1 MDVTRYPSPVTNSND
16 SGVMKKL
23 KVMTV
28 VGTRPEIIRLSRV
41 MAALDA
47 SPAIEHITVHTG
59 QNYDYE
65 LNEVFYEDL
74 GIRKPDYF
82 LNAAGA
88 TAVATVGQILIN
100 IDPLLES
107 VKPDAFLVL
116 GDTNSCLCA
125 IPAKKRHIPIFHMEA
140 GNRCFDQRV
149 PEETNR
155 RIVDHISDI
164 NLTYSDIARE
174 YLLREGLPA
183 DRIIKTGSPM
193 KEVLNFYLPKIKKS
207 KVLQEM
213 NLEPGKYF
221 VVSAHR
227 EENISND
234 RNFFGLLEALNRIAE
249 KYGYPVIVSTHPRTR
264 KRLESLN
271 AGANNPLPI
280 TLNPLIQW
288 QKPLGF
294 SDYNALQLN
303 AYTVLSDSGTI
314 SEESSILNFR
324 ALNIREAH
332 ERPEAMEEA
341 SVIMVGLDPENI
353 LRGLEQV
360 QLQLT
365 GEARNFQQV
374 QDYAKENVSE
384 KVVRIIMSYTSYI
397 KSVVWR
403 EA

>member
-1 MDVTRYPSPVTNSND
+1 MQ
-16 SGVMKKL
+16 KL

-74 GIRKPDYF
+74 GIRKPNYF

-88 TAVATVGQILIN
+88 TATSTVGQILIN
-100 IDPLLES
+100 IDPILEE
-107 VKPDAFLVL
+107 VQPDAFMVL

-125 IPAKKRHIPIFHMEA
+125 IPAKKRKIPIFHMEA

-155 RIVDHISDI
+155 KIVDHISDI
-164 NLTYSDIARE
+164 NMTYSDIARE
-174 YLLREGLPA
+174 YLLREGLSP
-183 DRIIKTGSPM
+183 DRVIKTGSPM
-193 KEVLNFYLPKIKKS
+193 FEVLHHYLPQIEKS
-207 KVLQEM
+207 DVLERLQ
-213 NLEPGKYF
+213 LQKGKYF

-234 RNFFGLLEALNRIAE
+234 RTFFGLLEALNRIAE
-249 KYGYPVIVSTHPRTR
+249 TYGYPVIVSTHPRTR
-264 KRLESLN
+264 KRLEQIDQRSSAQSAESAFHLN
-271 AGANNPLPI
+271 N
-280 TLNPLIQW
+280 LIQW

-294 SDYNALQLN
+294 SDYNALQLH
-303 AYTVLSDSGTI
+303 AYAVLSDSGTI

-341 SVIMVGLDPENI
+341 SVMMVGLDPERI
-353 LRGLEQV
+353 MQGLQHLQHQDTSPRSAQTVTRHPSLVTLRPV
-360 QLQLT
+360 
-365 GEARNFQQV
+365 A
-374 QDYAKENVSE
+374 DYSMPNVSE
-384 KVVRIIMSYTSYI
+384 KVVRIILSYTDYI
-397 KSVVWR
+397 NRVVWKKH
-403 EA
+403 

>member
-1 MDVTRYPSPVTNSND
+1 
-16 SGVMKKL
+16 MKLKL

-47 SPAIEHITVHTG
+47 SDAIDHIIVHTG

-65 LNEVFYEDL
+65 LNQIFFEDL
-74 GIRKPDYF
+74 GIRKPDHF

-88 TAVATVGQILIN
+88 TATETVGQILIK

-107 VKPDAFLVL
+107 VQPDAFLVL

-155 RIVDHISDI
+155 KIVDHVSDI

-193 KEVLNFYLPKIKKS
+193 FEVLNHYMPDIKAS
-207 KVLQEM
+207 DILDR
-213 NLEPGKYF
+213 LELEEGKFF

-227 EENISND
+227 EENISSE
-234 RNFFGLLEALNRIAE
+234 RNFARLMESFNLIAE
-249 KYGYPVIVSTHPRTR
+249 KYDYPVIVSTHPRTR
-264 KRLESLN
+264 NMIEKKNIAMHPNVKFL
-271 AGANNPLPI
+271 
-280 TLNPLIQW
+280 
-288 QKPLGF
+288 KPLGF
-294 SDYNALQLN
+294 NDYNALQMRSF
-303 AYTVLSDSGTI
+303 AVLSDSGTI
-314 SEESSILNFR
+314 SEESSVLNFR

-341 SVIMVGLDPENI
+341 SVMMVGNNPERI
-353 LRGLEQV
+353 LQALV
-360 QLQLT
+360 QLQYQKT
-365 GEARNFQQV
+365 GEERNFRPV
-374 QDYAKENVSE
+374 ADYSMPNVSE
-384 KVVRIIMSYTSYI
+384 KMVRILLSYTDYI
-397 KSVVWR
+397 KRTVWR
-403 EA
+403 EDI